1 MVSSIKLKNIGQ
13 LATFNTDRNKLVTLS
28 DVEILI
34 KDGYILAI
42 ASQVGEAS
50 IEIDCGHALVT
61 PGFVDPHTHPV
72 FLHGRENEFEL
83 RIKGTSYQEISEAG
97 GGIRSSIEG
106 VRNASEN
113 TLYKKVMGRMDR
125 FLRLGTTTVES
136 KSGYGLDIDS
146 ELKSLQVIDKVNKN
160 HPIEIIP
167 TFLGAHDFPLEFAE
181 NRDGYIDEICQ
192 SMIPAVSKQGIAIF
206 CDVFCEK
213 GYFSP
218 EDSERILNTAIS
230 YNLIP
235 RIHADEF
242 QDSGAAFLAAKVGA
256 ISADHLMAVSKSGIE
271 ALSRADVIAILL
283 PGTTYSLGSNTW
295 APARELINNNV
306 TVALATD
313 FNPGSCHIQSMPFI
327 ISLACNYLKMTLE
340 EAFIGATFSAAQ
352 SLACADRVGSLEVG
366 KQADLVIWGIKTL
379 IEIPYNVTD
388 IPVQKVI
395 KSGSIV
401 YDSDK
406 VGGFTQMGF
415 E

>member
-146 ELKSLQVIDKVNKN
+146 ELKSLQVIDSLYF
-160 HPIEIIP
+160 
-167 TFLGAHDFPLEFAE
+167 FL
-181 NRDGYIDEICQ
+181 
-192 SMIPAVSKQGIAIF
+192 
-206 CDVFCEK
+206 
-213 GYFSP
+213 
-218 EDSERILNTAIS
+218 
-230 YNLIP
+230 
-235 RIHADEF
+235 
-242 QDSGAAFLAAKVGA
+242 
-256 ISADHLMAVSKSGIE
+256 
-271 ALSRADVIAILL
+271 
-283 PGTTYSLGSNTW
+283 
-295 APARELINNNV
+295 
-306 TVALATD
+306 
-313 FNPGSCHIQSMPFI
+313 
-327 ISLACNYLKMTLE
+327 
-340 EAFIGATFSAAQ
+340 
-352 SLACADRVGSLEVG
+352 
-366 KQADLVIWGIKTL
+366 
-379 IEIPYNVTD
+379 
-388 IPVQKVI
+388 
-395 KSGSIV
+395 
-401 YDSDK
+401 
-406 VGGFTQMGF
+406 
-415 E
+415 

>member
-34 KDGYILAI
+34 KDGYILTI
-42 ASQVGEAS
+42 ASQVGEANV
-50 IEIDCGHALVT
+50 EIDCRHALVT

-113 TLYKKVMGRMDR
+113 TLYKKIMGRMDR

-242 QDSGAAFLAAKVGA
+242 QDSRAAFLAAKVGA

-271 ALSRADVIAILL
+271 ALSRADVIATLL

-340 EAFIGATFSAAQ
+340 EAFIGATFSSAQ

-388 IPVQKVI
+388 IPIQKVI